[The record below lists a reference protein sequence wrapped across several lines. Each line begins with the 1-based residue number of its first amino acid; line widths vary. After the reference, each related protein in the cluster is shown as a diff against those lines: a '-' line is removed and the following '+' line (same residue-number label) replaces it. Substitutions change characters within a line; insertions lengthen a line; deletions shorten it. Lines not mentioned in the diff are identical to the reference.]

1 MAINSF
7 YFDEMM
13 SREAAKQLT
22 NRGYKIVM
30 AVDVEM
36 VEKDDLTEHLPYA
49 TEQGL
54 ILVTFDRPFAGR
66 ASKNTDHTGILCLTF
81 SQDDIGGI
89 VRAVTE
95 FAQRYSPDEVAG
107 QVFWY

>member
-1 MAINSF
+1 MAISSF

-22 NRGYKIVM
+22 NRGRKIVM

-36 VEKDDLTEHLPYA
+36 VEKDHLTEHLPYA

-54 ILVTFDRPFAGR
+54 VLVTFDRFFAGR
-66 ASKNTDHTGILCLTF
+66 ASKTTDHAGILCLTI

-89 VRAVTE
+89 VRAITE
-95 FAQRYSPDEVAG
+95 FAERYSPDEVVR